1 LRVSKLIPKQ
11 GICTLT
17 VESPDD
23 LWTLRRL
30 LAVGDTV
37 ITNTSRVSKREGD
50 YARPDKGERI
60 KVTISLKVE
69 GITLDS
75 SVGRLRVRGKILEAS
90 DESVT
95 RAGSH
100 SLIVSPGKELTIQK
114 EDWRPSDTRILDSST
129 TSGRRFLLVTID
141 RREAGVGLLAGSHL
155 TVVSTIESG
164 ATGKGGGTNTKEVD
178 MQPYFRKVLGV
189 LKATWREGDV
199 VVMAGAGNT
208 KLVMENLIRKD
219 PDLRK
224 NEVLVEGFDLSGSDG
239 VRALVKSDG
248 FRKVASDSVLVE
260 VQEVV
265 EEAVRRIS
273 RGERRI
279 AYTLPRVS
287 EAARA
292 GAVEKCVVSDDVF
305 ANNIDEN
312 ALVETLSVV
321 EEKGGSVF
329 LCDSSL
335 ETGKQVSALGGI
347 VALLRYDLSTTATA
361 TATTTAMAT
370 SSKR

>member
-1 LRVSKLIPKQ
+1 MRVSELIPKQ

-30 LAVGDTV
+30 LATGDTV
-37 ITNTSRVSKREGD
+37 VTKSSRVSKREGD

-60 KVTISLKVE
+60 KVTIALKVE

-75 SVGRLRVRGKILEAS
+75 SVGRLRIRGKILEAS

-95 RAGSH
+95 KAGSH
-100 SLIVSPGKELTIQK
+100 SLIVSPGKELTIKKQ
-114 EDWRPSDTRILDSST
+114 DWSPSDTRIINSST
-129 TSGRRFLLVTID
+129 ASGRRFLLVTID
-141 RREAGVGLLAGSHL
+141 RREAGVGLLTGSHL
-155 TVVSTIESG
+155 VVVSTVESG
-164 ATGKGGGTNTKEVD
+164 ASGKGGTSTKEVD
-178 MQPYFRKVLGV
+178 MQPYFRKVLEI

-199 VVMAGAGNT
+199 VAVAGPGNT
-208 KLVMENLIRKD
+208 KLTMENLIRKD

-224 NEVLVEGFDLSGSDG
+224 SEVLVEGFDLSGSDG

-260 VQEVV
+260 VQEAV
-265 EEAVRRIS
+265 EEAIRRIS

-279 AYTLPRVS
+279 AYTLSRVS
-287 EAARA
+287 EAAKA

-312 ALVETLSVV
+312 ALVATLSVV
-321 EEKGGSVF
+321 EEKGGTVF

-347 VALLRYDLSTTATA
+347 VALLRYDLSNAPVVT
-361 TATTTAMAT
+361 
-370 SSKR
+370 

>member
-1 LRVSKLIPKQ
+1 MIVSKFIPKQ
-11 GICTLT
+11 GICNLV

-37 ITNTSRVSKREGD
+37 ITKSSRVSKREGD
-50 YARPDKGERI
+50 YTRPNKGERI
-60 KVTISLKVE
+60 SVTIALMVE

-75 SVGRLRVRGKILEAS
+75 SVGRLRIRGKIIEAS
-90 DESVT
+90 DDSVT
-95 RAGSH
+95 KAGSH
-100 SLIVSPGKELTIQK
+100 SLIVSPGQELTIEKQ
-114 EDWRPSDTRILDSST
+114 DWGPSDTRILNSST
-129 TSGRRFLLVTID
+129 ASERRFLLVTID
-141 RREAGVGLLAGSHL
+141 RREAGVGLLTGSHL
-155 TVVSTIESG
+155 AIVATLESG
-164 ATGKGGGTNTKEVD
+164 ATGKGGSNQKEVD
-178 MQPYFRKVLGV
+178 MQPYFRKVLEL

-199 VVMAGAGNT
+199 VVVAGPGNT
-208 KLVMENLIRKD
+208 KLTMENLLRKD

-260 VQEVV
+260 VQEAV
-265 EEAVRRIS
+265 EEAIRRIS

-292 GAVEKCVVSDDVF
+292 GAVEKCMVSDDVF
-305 ANNIDEN
+305 ANNVDEN
-312 ALVETLSVV
+312 ELVKALGVV
-321 EEKGGSVF
+321 EEKGGKVF
-329 LCDSSL
+329 LIDSSL

-347 VALLRYDLSTTATA
+347 VALLRYDLSNAPRVD
-361 TATTTAMAT
+361 
-370 SSKR
+370 SKTR